1 NVRANSTL
9 TYQTSIDYTFAF
21 DYWVSST
28 QLDSSV
34 STAWTINA
42 VQTLSGDIDLTA
54 YIPDM
59 LISDFVSGILK
70 EFNLTCYGLS
80 PTIFQV
86 EPIEDW
92 YVKGRLIDVTK
103 QHQFQLQMLELIG
116 SDRLSEL
123 IVLEDHFD
131 SVFEVFNEVEKNYQ
145 RIITQRLRITMNG
158 MIKYAKRKSNSSV
171 MIESRAMLDEYIFF
185 VAGNVGYLIYDILS
199 EKKIFDKKDPRIK
212 PLCLNLGQSLQLT
225 NILIDKN
232 EDAQHGRYWFP
243 GSSSLGQRSIALYA
257 NEVSEK
263 IHQCIYFF
271 QSLNY
276 PHKGIKFFIIFPA
289 YLALATMQKII
300 LNPHFRSKNEIKLTR
315 SEIYKLY
322 FKLLFV
328 KL

>member
-1 NVRANSTL
+1 MFSKKYKQYIKKQQYILNAISR
-9 TYQTSIDYTFAF
+9 TYAIPIGRLPNEIKLI
-21 DYWVSST
+21 VS
-28 QLDSSV
+28 
-34 STAWTINA
+34 N
-42 VQTLSGDIDLTA
+42 A
-54 YIPDM
+54 YILFRIAD
-59 LISDFVSGILK
+59 S
-70 EFNLTCYGLS
+70 
-80 PTIFQV
+80 
-86 EPIEDW
+86 IEDSPHLSLDQKKKLF
-92 YVKGRLIDVTK
+92 YLFDMALMDVTK

-212 PLCLNLGQSLQLT
+212 PFCLNLGQSLQLT

-232 EDAQHGRYWFP
+232 EDAQHGRHWFP

-276 PHKGIKFFIIFPA
+276 PQKGIKFFIIFPA

-315 SEIYKLY
+315 REIYKLY

>member
-1 NVRANSTL
+1 MFSKKYKQYIKKQQHILNAISR
-9 TYQTSIDYTFAF
+9 TYAIPIGRLPNEIKLI
-21 DYWVSST
+21 VS
-28 QLDSSV
+28 
-34 STAWTINA
+34 N
-42 VQTLSGDIDLTA
+42 A
-54 YIPDM
+54 YILFRIAD
-59 LISDFVSGILK
+59 S
-70 EFNLTCYGLS
+70 
-80 PTIFQV
+80 
-86 EPIEDW
+86 IEDSPHLSLDQKKKLF
-92 YVKGRLIDVTK
+92 YLFDIALIDVTK

-212 PLCLNLGQSLQLT
+212 PFCLNLGQSLQLT

-263 IHQCIYFF
+263 IRQCIYFF